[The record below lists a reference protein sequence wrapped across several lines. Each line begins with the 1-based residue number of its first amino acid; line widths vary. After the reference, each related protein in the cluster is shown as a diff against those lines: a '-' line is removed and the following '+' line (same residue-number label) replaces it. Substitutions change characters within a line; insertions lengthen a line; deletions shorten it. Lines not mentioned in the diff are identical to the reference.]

1 MPPSPRR
8 RLPRLLAA
16 LSSPGGHLAL
26 LFALFVIG
34 IGMEAAHL
42 AKGEDVVIGVL
53 GALLMALTGGGGR
66 TPPPPVCPYGAS
78 LFPAAPASTITQEPR

>member
-26 LFALFVIG
+26 LFALFLIG
-34 IGMEAAHL
+34 IGMEAAKL

-66 TPPPPVCPYGAS
+66 TPPPPVCPYAAMVYPT
-78 LFPAAPASTITQEPR
+78 PAAAGAIQEPR